1 MAPTVQKVAS
11 DETLPAR
18 ADVVV
23 IGGGIAGV
31 AAAYALA
38 KKGIKA
44 ALIEKDNIAGEQSS
58 RNWGWCRQQHRD
70 LRELPLA
77 MKSLEIWNGLNAE
90 LGAETGF
97 RRTGLIYVTDRPA
110 DFAQWEEWTLRAR
123 EYQMH
128 SRILSPAEAK
138 KLTPGSVPEWIGG
151 IHSPTDGRGEPS
163 LAVPALAE
171 AARKLGATL
180 HQYCAARGLDIQA
193 GKVTGV
199 ITEKGLVRSD
209 AVLVAGGSW
218 SSLFCRRHGVR
229 LPQAGVRSTS
239 FATRPAPEV
248 TNGGLSLPDVTLRR
262 RLDGG
267 YTVGLGGR
275 GLVEL
280 SPQGLLYARDFWPT
294 LKKRWAGVTMG
305 IGRSFFDGPESFANW
320 SLDSTTPFEKHRT
333 LDPPADPK
341 LVQQGLTRLA
351 EQYPALK
358 GLQIAE
364 QWGGLI
370 DSTPDGIPV
379 ISAVD
384 PLPGLFLSTGFT
396 GHGFGI
402 GPAGGQLAADIVAG
416 DPPIVDSAPFRYSR
430 MIDGADLGAP
440 GMF

>member
-1 MAPTVQKVAS
+1 MSRTLSRHTLITELQDLLCNVATAHASTVEPPESWLEAELTMPQVKAMLVLYHRGSVRIGSVA
-11 DETLPAR
+11 
-18 ADVVV
+18 
-23 IGGGIAGV
+23 
-31 AAAYALA
+31 
-38 KKGIKA
+38 
-44 ALIEKDNIAGEQSS
+44 
-58 RNWGWCRQQHRD
+58 
-70 LRELPLA
+70 RELCMSKNAATVLLDR
-77 MKSLEIWNGLNAE
+77 LE
-90 LGAETGF
+90 
-97 RRTGLIYVTDRPA
+97 
-110 DFAQWEEWTLRAR
+110 
-123 EYQMH
+123 
-128 SRILSPAEAK
+128 
-138 KLTPGSVPEWIGG
+138 
-151 IHSPTDGRGEPS
+151 
-163 LAVPALAE
+163 ALAE
-171 AARKLGATL
+171 AARRLGATL

-199 ITEKGLVRSD
+199 ITEKGSIRAD

-218 SSLFCRRHGVR
+218 SSLFCRRHGIR

-239 FATRPAPEV
+239 FATKPAPEV
-248 TNGGLSLPDVTLRR
+248 THGGLSLPDVTLRR

-267 YTVGLGGR
+267 YTIGLGGR
-275 GLVEL
+275 GLLEL

-294 LKKRWAGVTMG
+294 LKKRWTGVTMG
-305 IGRSFFDGPESFANW
+305 ISRSFFDGPESFANW
-320 SLDSTTPFEKHRT
+320 SFDKTTPFEKHRT

-358 GLQIAE
+358 GLEVAE

-402 GPAGGQLAADIVAG
+402 GPAGGRLAADIVAG
-416 DPPIVDSAPFRYSR
+416 DPPIVDPTPFRYSR
-430 MIDGADLGAP
+430 MIDGTDLGAP